1 MTQPSGRLAAS
12 RRAQRSKAVV
22 GHHSQFV
29 VEHTHWPATTTNEK
43 TITRHSRGLWF
54 RYSGRLLNP
63 FGDRRLRAIRVLRSL
78 PLCKGLPHLRGAG
91 RQYCA
96 RGLAGGETTLGRRAT
111 RSNPACGEWRPRVC
125 QRFVLRTAFQSQSAS
140 KNTPARGRSAASNWR
155 ASTRCAPSSASVWRE
170 VKRRLGFLL
179 LRAGGLKGDGV
190 DCHIACPSP
199 WHVAT
204 SVGRPATSSPTAS
217 PSPMSQIDV
226 EVDVD
231 RAARQAIDGVV
242 VRR

>member
-12 RRAQRSKAVV
+12 RRAQRSKAVI

-54 RYSGRLLNP
+54 RYSGRLLKP
-63 FGDRRLRAIRVLRSL
+63 VWRSPIARHTRAAFAAAVQGTAALARRPASALHARS
-78 PLCKGLPHLRGAG
+78 C
-91 RQYCA
+91 
-96 RGLAGGETTLGRRAT
+96 RGLDTLGRRA
-111 RSNPACGEWRPRVC
+111 PAVVQHAANDALGICHQWS
-125 QRFVLRTAFQSQSAS
+125 LRTAFQSPSAS
-140 KNTPARGRSAASNWR
+140 KNTPVRVRSAASNWR
-155 ASTRCAPSSASVWRE
+155 ASTRSAPSSASVWRE

-199 WHVAT
+199 LARRYLRGKTCHVLT
-204 SVGRPATSSPTAS
+204 SGITF
-217 PSPMSQIDV
+217 
-226 EVDVD
+226 
-231 RAARQAIDGVV
+231 AAVTN
-242 VRR
+242 RRRG

>member
-1 MTQPSGRLAAS
+1 MVSLFGTAS
-12 RRAQRSKAVV
+12 ETCLEIADRAPYACCVRC
-22 GHHSQFV
+22 
-29 VEHTHWPATTTNEK
+29 
-43 TITRHSRGLWF
+43 R
-54 RYSGRLLNP
+54 
-63 FGDRRLRAIRVLRSL
+63 
-78 PLCKGLPHLRGAG
+78 
-91 RQYCA
+91 CA
-96 RGLAGGETTLGRRAT
+96 RGRRARRWASALHARSCRGLDTLGRRA
-111 RSNPACGEWRPRVC
+111 PAVVQHAANDALGICHQWS
-125 QRFVLRTAFQSQSAS
+125 LRTAFQSPSAS
-140 KNTPARGRSAASNWR
+140 KNTPVRVRSAASNWR
-155 ASTRCAPSSASVWRE
+155 ASTRSAPSSASVWRE